1 MNFTVIHL
9 SSSYFLSS
17 YYMLGPVLVTWII
30 KVNRMGVIPG
40 DLTLQLGEARE
51 HTSNL
56 IKEKKITFI

>member
-1 MNFTVIHL
+1 MP
-9 SSSYFLSS
+9 
-17 YYMLGPVLVTWII
+17 GPVLVTWII